1 MLMELWCGEGRGKQV
16 LTLSFQPG
24 GDLEC
29 SGLGECAELWA
40 VSLVRGD
47 PHQGDF
53 QGQTPWYF
61 PAPGGLWHQGGL
73 ASAAVVSELC
83 FSSLCSKVLKRLLG

>member
-1 MLMELWCGEGRGKQV
+1 MLMELWCGGERKKQV

-24 GDLEC
+24 GGLEC
-29 SGLGECAELWA
+29 SGLGEYAGLWA

-53 QGQTPWYF
+53 QGQIPWHF
-61 PAPGGLWHQGGL
+61 PAPEGL
-73 ASAAVVSELC
+73 
-83 FSSLCSKVLKRLLG
+83 